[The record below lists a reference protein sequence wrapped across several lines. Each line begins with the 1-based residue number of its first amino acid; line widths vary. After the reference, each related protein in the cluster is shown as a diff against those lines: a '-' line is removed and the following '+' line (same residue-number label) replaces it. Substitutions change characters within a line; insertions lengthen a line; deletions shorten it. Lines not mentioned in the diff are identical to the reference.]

1 MEICDIFHP
10 ENIFPRTLKS
20 TKSNFSILITFIFIA
35 YIIYYIWF
43 LKCNK
48 YYQKYTVSYKQDF
61 LKDYKDTK
69 LSITFGLK
77 LHKDWADNIILELLN
92 RYNGA
97 INKNLIKVCDENLK
111 EIKSNEINENNYTCI
126 IDYPLKGSNLSNHI
140 IKVHLKYR
148 NNSNSK
154 LLLNNDRIPLYIKF
168 KEPVIDHDNQNNP
181 FLFDDEIIEYTYFYS
196 LNFDNS
202 YRKYIKIIDYIT
214 ESFINIYYNKAAYLE
229 DYEDSSKSKI
239 NEDDTDD
246 IIGSLRLC
254 LSKKI
259 DIFVRKYAFYS
270 EFFGEIGGHISLAMT
285 IISIIERLFIK
296 KVDNLRIFKH
306 FSESKSYLFNM
317 SHQNIIEFKKRKKI
331 ENLKERYKAKLENEN
346 RNKCCKCFHIIID
359 KIKGCFDNDWLSSCS
374 CFNWGNVYYITCFDK
389 ICFALCGR
397 FLCCCREKK
406 ENIVLFDIDEYIEE
420 KLNIDDFLENQ
431 MIKENK
437 KIKLYSRINNY
448 EKYKKRYENSYYNEE
463 NIIKKYLEYENNQRN
478 YIYND
483 NYKIHEKESLKKEE
497 NFFKEFEKE
506 KYKIRIEDIFS
517 DKKEMEDFEKM
528 KKNDKK
534 NSDKNNDIYRADYLT
549 EMIDYDNDINNNND
563 EI

>member
-1 MEICDIFHP
+1 
-10 ENIFPRTLKS
+10 
-20 TKSNFSILITFIFIA
+20 
-35 YIIYYIWF
+35 
-43 LKCNK
+43 
-48 YYQKYTVSYKQDF
+48 
-61 LKDYKDTK
+61 
-69 LSITFGLK
+69 
-77 LHKDWADNIILELLN
+77 
-92 RYNGA
+92 
-97 INKNLIKVCDENLK
+97 
-111 EIKSNEINENNYTCI
+111 
-126 IDYPLKGSNLSNHI
+126 
-140 IKVHLKYR
+140 
-148 NNSNSK
+148 
-154 LLLNNDRIPLYIKF
+154 
-168 KEPVIDHDNQNNP
+168 
-181 FLFDDEIIEYTYFYS
+181 
-196 LNFDNS
+196 
-202 YRKYIKIIDYIT
+202 
-214 ESFINIYYNKAAYLE
+214 
-229 DYEDSSKSKI
+229 
-239 NEDDTDD
+239 
-246 IIGSLRLC
+246 
-254 LSKKI
+254 
-259 DIFVRKYAFYS
+259 
-270 EFFGEIGGHISLAMT
+270 MT

-306 FSESKSYLFNM
+306 FSESKPYLFNM

-359 KIKGCFDNDWLSSCS
+359 KIKGYFDNDWLSSCS
-374 CFNWGNVYYITCFDK
+374 CFNWGNAYYITCFDK

-478 YIYND
+478 YTYND

-506 KYKIRIEDIFS
+506 EYKIRIEDIFS